1 MKKAVFIIGLALFL
15 AGYTYSQEQKA
26 SSKKVAEG
34 DTYTPF
40 GKYTIELLSDRLVV
54 DGEVATSYQIAYEN
68 SPLSVTVVVDKD
80 KKCKNYIVVSEKLS
94 VMYKCN
100 GEYFG
105 INKIEEKYK
114 KDGYVTDARNLDNF
128 NYFHQ
133 KYIVPGQQEEVSA
146 TILIASYFPYL
157 LKL

>member
-15 AGYTYSQEQKA
+15 TGFTYSQEQKA

-40 GKYTIELLSDRLVV
+40 GKYTIELLNELLIV
-54 DGEVATSYQIAYEN
+54 DGEQATSYRIAYEN

-80 KKCKNYIVVSEKLS
+80 KKCKNYIVVSEKVS

-105 INKIEEKYK
+105 INKIEEKYI
-114 KDGYVTDARNLDNF
+114 KDGFITDTRNLDNF
-128 NYFHQ
+128 NFFHQ
-133 KYIVPGQQEEVSA
+133 KYIVAGQQEEVNA
-146 TILIASYFPYL
+146 TMLIAAFYPYL
-157 LKL
+157 LK

>member
-15 AGYTYSQEQKA
+15 TGFTYSQEQKA

-40 GKYTIELLSDRLVV
+40 GKFTIELLDEPLIV
-54 DGEVATSYQIAYEN
+54 DGEQAARYRITYEN
-68 SPLSVTVVVDKD
+68 SPLSVTVVVDKE
-80 KKCKNYIVVSEKLS
+80 KKCKNYIVVSEGVS

-105 INKIEEKYK
+105 INRIEEKYK
-114 KDGYVTDARNLDNF
+114 KDGYVTDDKNLDKS

-133 KYIVPGQQEEVSA
+133 KFIVAGQQEEVKA
-146 TILIASYFPYL
+146 TSLIAAYYPSL
-157 LKL
+157 VK